1 MQTKMIHFLYVVFF
15 FRKSLEL
22 RAKYI
27 YTYELYYT
35 NFDVY
40 LIDCWTVSNENT
52 DENKLFP
59 FDFCITVADFDVF
72 CVCIVSYSRANTA
85 DFLVIFN

>member
-1 MQTKMIHFLYVVFF
+1 MSKYTATPISIKRIMMQTKMIHFLYVVFF

-40 LIDCWTVSNENT
+40 LIDC
-52 DENKLFP
+52 
-59 FDFCITVADFDVF
+59 
-72 CVCIVSYSRANTA
+72 
-85 DFLVIFN
+85 